1 MKDLE
6 AFGNCRSTAEF
17 LRWENGGDKVNSKL
31 HIRIPIGLQLNLKCL
46 WEKRIFRH
54 RQRRLCSLPVQ
65 ATCTEFLRSIGV
77 ALAFA
82 TLSLQTG
89 ELAAFAQATSG
100 ITRSLLAGTV
110 VSSSGHPIS
119 AAILILQT
127 NDGRIVAKG
136 ESDISGHFRGAIA
149 LWTTEA
155 GATNG
160 SRRWSYWSARWR
172 MRGMGLFSKFNAA
185 MKGWKDGVQ
194 PGVGVPA
201 RKEMSRLASRQP
213 R

>member
-46 WEKRIFRH
+46 WEKSIFRH
-54 RQRRLCSLPVQ
+54 RQRRLCSPPVQ

-89 ELAAFAQATSG
+89 ESAAFAQATSG

-136 ESDISGHFRGAIA
+136 ESDVSGHFRFG
-149 LWTTEA
+149 
-155 GATNG
+155 
-160 SRRWSYWSARWR
+160 
-172 MRGMGLFSKFNAA
+172 
-185 MKGWKDGVQ
+185 
-194 PGVGVPA
+194 GVPA
-201 RKEMSRLASRQP
+201 GEYIIVANKEGFDTAAESFVVRSRSGLP
-213 R
+213 RLVLQMEADDGATGPPVGG